1 MAMIPVPVA
10 ISNTSEVYRAKG
22 FIRFLEGIYL
32 FNFVAGRWEL
42 ELFSQEATELVFIGK
57 DLSWIKSEIIDR
69 LKLCEQ

>member
-1 MAMIPVPVA
+1 
-10 ISNTSEVYRAKG
+10 
-22 FIRFLEGIYL
+22 
-32 FNFVAGRWEL
+32 VAGRWEL